1 MLVNG
6 RNWEYLTVHQTSI
19 IFSGRKKISFACNSQ
34 QLAAL
39 LITKQ
44 VVGNVKEALVPFV
57 KQKVKEWKLKK
68 QEAKAKKELDEKEG
82 KNKASSSGNEKSD
95 KPKELDTPLMNQ
107 AEIESTMAEYEV
119 KQFQVRWWCFSG
131 ELDWNQMT
139 IRWDYNDDDNGN
151 DDSGDGV
158 NDNDDNVVDDVND
171 YGIGSGCKDNNDV
184 NHSDVMTTTM
194 IMTMTTM

>member
-1 MLVNG
+1 M
-6 RNWEYLTVHQTSI
+6 
-19 IFSGRKKISFACNSQ
+19 KKLLRSLLKWCLGKLLFTFNYQFILSNFQ

-82 KNKASSSGNEKSD
+82 KDKAADDKKSD
-95 KPKELDTPLMNQ
+95 KPKELDSPLMNQ

-119 KQFQVRWWCFSG
+119 
-131 ELDWNQMT
+131 
-139 IRWDYNDDDNGN
+139 I
-151 DDSGDGV
+151 
-158 NDNDDNVVDDVND
+158 
-171 YGIGSGCKDNNDV
+171 
-184 NHSDVMTTTM
+184 TTSS
-194 IMTMTTM
+194 

>member
-1 MLVNG
+1 MIALALNVILI
-6 RNWEYLTVHQTSI
+6 RRI
-19 IFSGRKKISFACNSQ
+19 ISFLQ

-82 KNKASSSGNEKSD
+82 KSKTGSGGNEKTV

-119 KQFQVRWWCFSG
+119 R
-131 ELDWNQMT
+131 
-139 IRWDYNDDDNGN
+139 
-151 DDSGDGV
+151 
-158 NDNDDNVVDDVND
+158 
-171 YGIGSGCKDNNDV
+171 NNC
-184 NHSDVMTTTM
+184 
-194 IMTMTTM
+194 

>member
-19 IFSGRKKISFACNSQ
+19 ILSGRKKISFACNSQ

-139 IRWDYNDDDNGN
+139 IRWDYDNDDNGN